1 MVKEAFTE
9 LRILPFINGNRT
21 LTNDSLVEAVTLNEN
36 LGSYGFTL
44 RPNDLIK
51 LAKSESLD
59 SIFSTFKSCL
69 DTVDA
74 KPMYPDFPNQVMALD
89 EATFRFH
96 QMVHYFS
103 TYGIESLFG
112 VKVSKGWLP
121 DVTDTEKIEEDDT
134 LLNAKVIELVDED
147 VFREEIL
154 MRILSKRD
162 RMTSKELSLVKE
174 VIKDVHPGFFTTFS
188 IPFKQNLLVIFEILM
203 KDENRK
209 DNLKILWSICQHTG
223 DVFKC
228 LDYYLVQRNFH
239 LTTSEKRTSV
249 KLLEMFPVVDF
260 KFNLIL
266 SNKKAERTLLV
277 LQYLDYNQYSRSVE
291 HSLAVAALR
300 GGELQSWEG
309 KAKWLIGNSQDQER
323 VLNFLEQR
331 PGILLR
337 WTAWLLR
344 LGFSEASLLNKLL
357 KHASSLSLSTLNAIL
372 VKFGITDDNPALFG
386 IVKTVLIEKMKTLN
400 TDLRNKK
407 VFLNDAEF
415 DLDQS
420 VIDPERAD
428 EGGYVRSGL
437 SFKIPE
443 KTNVIRFFTYWND
456 DERIDVDLH
465 AVGVFTDG
473 DYFKIGYDKS
483 YYNGGIIMSGDLTCS
498 DSAEYID
505 VELSNDEVSKVFF
518 TINLYAGANN
528 FSQIEKCFTGML
540 AVSRTGEE
548 VALYNPKNC
557 FFSHDLKSKESCLHY
572 GFLDLQRKTLT
583 IIGKKSDDIY
593 NSVYQVSKFTLREFL
608 NYLFEAQ
615 GVTLVDDEGQ
625 ADIVLS
631 VGKSESEKGISL
643 IDQNFFLD

>member
-1 MVKEAFTE
+1 MIKEAFTE

-51 LAKSESLD
+51 LAKSGSLD

-147 VFREEIL
+147 VFKEEIL

-260 KFNLIL
+260 KSNLIL

-277 LQYLDYNQYSRSVE
+277 LQYLDYNQYSRSIE

-337 WTAWLLR
+337 
-344 LGFSEASLLNKLL
+344 
-357 KHASSLSLSTLNAIL
+357 
-372 VKFGITDDNPALFG
+372 
-386 IVKTVLIEKMKTLN
+386 
-400 TDLRNKK
+400 
-407 VFLNDAEF
+407 
-415 DLDQS
+415 
-420 VIDPERAD
+420 
-428 EGGYVRSGL
+428 
-437 SFKIPE
+437 
-443 KTNVIRFFTYWND
+443 
-456 DERIDVDLH
+456 
-465 AVGVFTDG
+465 
-473 DYFKIGYDKS
+473 
-483 YYNGGIIMSGDLTCS
+483 
-498 DSAEYID
+498 
-505 VELSNDEVSKVFF
+505 
-518 TINLYAGANN
+518 
-528 FSQIEKCFTGML
+528 
-540 AVSRTGEE
+540 
-548 VALYNPKNC
+548 
-557 FFSHDLKSKESCLHY
+557 
-572 GFLDLQRKTLT
+572 
-583 IIGKKSDDIY
+583 
-593 NSVYQVSKFTLREFL
+593 
-608 NYLFEAQ
+608 
-615 GVTLVDDEGQ
+615 
-625 ADIVLS
+625 
-631 VGKSESEKGISL
+631 
-643 IDQNFFLD
+643 